1 MADRSADA
9 PAVVETRVVHD
20 THRRATSL
28 LADTA
33 ASDGGAPAGV
43 QDALRDLVVT
53 MLRHHHRSEDQDL
66 WPTIV
71 TAFPAVTDQF
81 DELSREHDRLD
92 EALDRLAADTTP
104 ASTAEVRDLLHEHL
118 DHEEPILFPVL
129 RTHVTDAQ
137 WTAFSERTVASSPKD
152 RTDLLVALCHEVA
165 PDQDVALLLRH
176 LPPEAKAG
184 VPALRTA
191 GEQILDALRRVTR

>member
-1 MADRSADA
+1 MTGRSDDA

-28 LADTA
+28 LADAA
-33 ASDGGAPAGV
+33 ASDGAPTDV
-43 QDALRDLVVT
+43 RDALRDLVVT

-71 TAFPAVTDQF
+71 TAFPAVTDRF

-118 DHEEPILFPVL
+118 DHEEAILFPVL

-152 RTDLLVALCHEVA
+152 GTDLLVGLLHEVA

-191 GEQILDALRRVTR
+191 GEQTLDVLRRATR